1 MASAKHPAML
11 AYLDN
16 FQSIGP
22 GSPGARAGQRANGQK
37 RGLNENY
44 ARELLELHTLGVN
57 GGYTQ
62 QDVQELA
69 KILTGWTVSGIGG
82 PGDRMAQRDDRPRA
96 LDWARSDKRAPRAP
110 TPAVPSASCF
120 RSCCTNREARRC

>member
-1 MASAKHPAML
+1 MVLASAKHPAML

-22 GSPGARAGQRANGQK
+22 SSPGAQVGQRNNGAK

-62 QDVQELA
+62 TDVQELA
-69 KILTGWTVSGIGG
+69 
-82 PGDRMAQRDDRPRA
+82 R
-96 LDWARSDKRAPRAP
+96 
-110 TPAVPSASCF
+110 F
-120 RSCCTNREARRC
+120 